1 MTRLLHIAMVALAL
15 VAGTQ
20 SFAQKNSQKNLE
32 NQRAKLQKDIELINR
47 KLAENSR
54 SSEKVL
60 SNLTLVRS
68 KIAKRELRDMYKNSS
83 K

>member
-1 MTRLLHIAMVALAL
+1 MRRLVHIVLVLLAVLAGPVLHAQTTRK
-15 VAGTQ
+15 
-20 SFAQKNSQKNLE
+20 SLE
-32 NQRAKLQKDIELINR
+32 SQRAKLQKDIELINR

-68 KIAKRELRDMYKNSS
+68 KIARREALIEECDRTLH
-83 K
+83 